1 MDING
6 LNLSDEDLRII
17 ANTSQFYE
25 ALLVAM
31 REAQALPERMSWK
44 TVSGADYLYE
54 WRREAGQ
61 PKSRGRRSAETEA
74 LFSRFTSERVAADE
88 RIASISARM
97 ASSLAQYRALRLPQI
112 MELPAR
118 ILRELDLRGDLGV
131 NLIVVGTNAFAAYEI
146 EARERFARG
155 LDETED
161 FDLGWCRGASI
172 ALQPAEVR
180 TGRLVGSPLFSA
192 LKKVD
197 SSFRLNKA
205 KPYQAINHN
214 GYGVELLTAPSVM
227 KTLSPSEVFS
237 TAAIPEQEWLLL
249 GRPLR
254 HVVCARDGT
263 PAPLVVP
270 DPRWMGLHKLWLA
283 KKPTRR
289 ADKKDKDARQGE
301 LLLSAVARKM
311 TPAYP
316 MDVDFVLSLPAE
328 LLDEFNAW
336 AARNKFVPGKTG
348 ARQWW

>member
-6 LNLSDEDLRII
+6 IDISGEELRII
-17 ANTSQFYE
+17 ANTGQFYE
-25 ALLVAM
+25 ALLAAM
-31 REAQALPERMSWK
+31 RDAQTLPDQMSWK

-54 WRREAGQ
+54 WRHDAGQ
-61 PKSRGRRSAETEA
+61 PKSRGRRSPETEE
-74 LFSRFTSERVAADE
+74 LFSRFKSDRAAADE

-97 ASSLAQYRALRLPQI
+97 ASSLVQYRALRLPQI

-118 ILRELDLRGDLGV
+118 ILRELDLRGDLGT
-131 NLIVVGTNAFAAYEI
+131 NFLVVGTNAFAAYEI

-172 ALQPAEVR
+172 ALQPAEQASR
-180 TGRLVGSPLFSA
+180 RLVGSPLFSA

-205 KPYQAINHN
+205 KPYQAINNN
-214 GYGVELLTAPSVM
+214 GYEVELLTAPSVM
-227 KTLSPSEVFS
+227 KTLSSSEVFA

-311 TPAYP
+311 APAYS

-328 LLDEFNAW
+328 LIDEFNAW
-336 AARNKFVPGKTG
+336 AARNNFVPGRND